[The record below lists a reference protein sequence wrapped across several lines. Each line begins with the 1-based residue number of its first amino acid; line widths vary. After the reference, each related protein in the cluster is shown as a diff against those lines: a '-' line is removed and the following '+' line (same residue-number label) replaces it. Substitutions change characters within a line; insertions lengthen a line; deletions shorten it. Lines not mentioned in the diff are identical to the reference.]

1 MRFVS
6 TRGKAP
12 PVTFSEAVAE
22 GLAPD
27 GGLYLP
33 DELPELS
40 AYLAAWDD
48 LSYPELSLAFFRL
61 FADDVEDSV
70 LGRIIATSHEC
81 FTHPEIAPIRRLD
94 PKLAVLELFHGPTL
108 AFKDFAL
115 QILGNFYEEQIHRTG
130 RSISVLG
137 ATSGD
142 TGAAAIAGLLG
153 KEGVNVFILYPDGRV
168 SPLQERQM
176 TCTGAANVFPLAID
190 GTFDDAQTALKEVF
204 NDHPFKERVGLS
216 AVNSINLARILA
228 QSVYYLSAWFRLPPE
243 SREETVFV
251 VPTGNF
257 GNVFAGWLLAKMG
270 VPISEFRV
278 ATNQNDI
285 LHRLF
290 RTGEYLLGPV
300 APSYAPSMDIQVASN
315 FERFL
320 YYFVDCD
327 SQKVREVMAAFREN
341 GSYTFDSFADHG
353 FSSSRVADPEIP
365 EIIRK
370 ISTEYNY
377 LVDPHTA
384 CAFKNLDPDRH
395 HLVLGTAHPA
405 KFPRVFREANLPEPS
420 APALELLKEREI
432 VKYALEPTKE
442 AIQAFILE
450 KVG

>member
-1 MRFVS
+1 MRFIS
-6 TRGKAP
+6 TRGEAP

-33 DELPELS
+33 EELP
-40 AYLAAWDD
+40 D
-48 LSYPELSLAFFRL
+48 LGNRLESWSDLPYPELCLAFFRL
-61 FADDVEDSV
+61 FAEDLDELV
-70 LGRIIATSHEC
+70 LARIMHTSHEC
-81 FTHPEIAPIRRLD
+81 FAHPEIAPIRRLD
-94 PKLAVLELFHGPTL
+94 DKLAVLELFHGPTL

-115 QILGNFYEEQIHRTG
+115 QILGNFYEEQIRRTG
-130 RSISVLG
+130 RPLSILG

-176 TCTGAANVFPLAID
+176 TCTGATNVFPLAIV
-190 GTFDDAQTALKEVF
+190 GTFDDAQAALKEVF

-228 QSVYYLSAWFRLPPE
+228 QSVYYLSAWFRLPSE

-270 VPISEFRV
+270 VPIGGFRI
-278 ATNQNDI
+278 ATNQNDV

-290 RTGEYLLGPV
+290 QTGEYVLGPV

-320 YYFVDCD
+320 YYFMDCD
-327 SQKVREVMAAFREN
+327 SEKVREVMTTFRKD
-341 GSYTFDSFADHG
+341 GSYRFATFADHG
-353 FSSSRVADPEIP
+353 FTSSRVADPEIP

-370 ISTEYNY
+370 TSTKYGY

-384 CAFKNLDPDRH
+384 CAFKDLDPDRP
-395 HLVLGTAHPA
+395 HLILATAHPA
-405 KFPRVFREANLPEPS
+405 KFPDVFREAGLPESTSPT
-420 APALELLKEREI
+420 LESLKEREI
-432 VKYALEPTKE
+432 VKYAVEPTKE